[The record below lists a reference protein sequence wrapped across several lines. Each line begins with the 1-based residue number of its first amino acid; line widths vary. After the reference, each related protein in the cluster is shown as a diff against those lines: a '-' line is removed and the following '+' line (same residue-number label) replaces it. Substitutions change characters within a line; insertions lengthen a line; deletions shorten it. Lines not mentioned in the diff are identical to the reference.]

1 MSDGQAA
8 GELPD
13 SCREF
18 GPLTYSLRPAQAADA
33 AAIEACVHAAYRHY
47 IERIGRKPGPML
59 DDHAEVIQQRQVT
72 KMAENLA
79 GYAKFGYVEYD
90 RRTGTGLARVFM
102 RKKRS

>member
-1 MSDGQAA
+1 
-8 GELPD
+8 
-13 SCREF
+13 
-18 GPLTYSLRPAQAADA
+18 
-33 AAIEACVHAAYRHY
+33 
-47 IERIGRKPGPML
+47 ML
-59 DDHAEVIQQRQVT
+59 DDYDAVIRQRQVT